1 MKAIG
6 YVRVST
12 LEQANEGISLENQT
26 QKIRQYCQLNDLE
39 LTGIITDA
47 GVSGKT
53 TNRPGLIEVLHL
65 VKTKKVQAVV
75 VYKLDRLSRK
85 VLDTLTM
92 IEMFDKATV
101 AFHSITEKIDT
112 ASAMGRFFLN
122 ITASLAQ
129 MERDLISE
137 RTADALQMKVKNH
150 ERAGQIPYGWTL
162 AEDGNTLTPNALEQE
177 AIVKIRELRAKG
189 YTLQAVCN
197 ELTKEGYKPL
207 GKVWYPQTIKNILRK
222 AA

>member
-6 YVRVST
+6 YIRVST
-12 LEQANEGISLENQT
+12 TEQANEGISLENQT
-26 QKIRQYCQLNDLE
+26 QKIRQYCQLNELE
-39 LTGIITDA
+39 LTVIITDA

-65 VKTKKVQAVV
+65 VKTKKVQVVV

-122 ITASLAQ
+122 ITASL
-129 MERDLISE
+129 
-137 RTADALQMKVKNH
+137 
-150 ERAGQIPYGWTL
+150 
-162 AEDGNTLTPNALEQE
+162 
-177 AIVKIRELRAKG
+177 
-189 YTLQAVCN
+189 
-197 ELTKEGYKPL
+197 
-207 GKVWYPQTIKNILRK
+207 
-222 AA
+222 